1 MTRTPQPGD
10 LTLDIYGPKTDKL
23 LLLRGICF
31 FFQGDT
37 AIHSLAMVS
46 PLVPLN

>member
-23 LLLRGICF
+23 LLLEAFAVC
-31 FFQGDT
+31 QGDT